1 MIALVLPTV
10 AFLTGV
16 ALALLMF
23 QTVTGRRLF

>member
-1 MIALVLPTV
+1 MIALILPTV

-23 QTVTGRRLF
+23 TMATGRRLF